1 MSLAALAVAVLA
13 GLYIFQSLASRREDG
28 LPDPAAVAA
37 GERMILGER
46 RVDWEK
52 VTVGEGA
59 EAAEVEVADAGEQTG
74 LPAECNPRE
83 VAHLITRFFGAISRG
98 DEKLLTGFFDQTIFE
113 QYTVGE
119 KGDGGFHAIYSV
131 EELIPY
137 FALKQRQ
144 QEEVRLLKLAA
155 LKGIGADRV
164 EVGYI
169 SARRAND
176 LAGVVVTV
184 GTGTVDCRTQ
194 KIIIWSELDIT
205 SPGEPGTEGP

>member
-59 EAAEVEVADAGEQTG
+59 EAAEVEVAGEQTG

-83 VAHLITRFFGAISRG
+83 VAHLITRFF
-98 DEKLLTGFFDQTIFE
+98 DEASFQ
-113 QYTVGE
+113 QYTVGKE
-119 KGDGGFHAIYSV
+119 GDGGFHAIYSV

-169 SARRAND
+169 SARRAAD
-176 LAGVVVTV
+176 LAGLVVTV
-184 GTGTVDCRTQ
+184 GKGAVDCRAQ
-194 KIIIWSELDIT
+194 KIVIWSELDIT